1 VSAGGYNGSRPAIGG
16 ANILSANIR
25 SGNIL
30 SANIRLT
37 CTARRARRWMRLCSR
52 AGRKK
57 APQTPV
63 GQVTQGEDFIPRSR
77 LAALASRA
85 RGYRVAGGLRAGFHV
100 AEQVVGPHPVV
111 PPALSVLL
119 DRAAAP
125 DLLCRSGRPGGHCH
139 DGDGCDCDGEVAHG
153 HFSLSGQIAVIF

>member
-25 SGNIL
+25 SGNIR

-37 CTARRARRWMRLCSR
+37 CTARRARRWMRPFSR

-57 APQTPV
+57 TPQTPV

-100 AEQVVGPHPVV
+100 AEQVVGPDAMV
-111 PPALSVLL
+111 PPALAVLL
-119 DRAAAP
+119 NRGAMP
-125 DLLCRSGRPGGHCH
+125 DLLCRGGRPGGQRC
-139 DGDGCDCDGEVAHG
+139 DSNGCDCDREMTHER
-153 HFSLSGQIAVIF
+153 FSL